1 MKYGVQRKRWRAAAC
16 LFCLLFFCSGCREF
30 LHPVPEGQSV
40 ITKEAGEA
48 GSTSAVTKAGEAG
61 STSAVTEA
69 GESSSTSAVTEAGES
84 GSTSASTEAGKA
96 GTEEKEIYVHV
107 CGCVKNPGLYTFA
120 AGTRAGEAVESAGGF
135 NKKADVS
142 AVNLAALLE
151 DGMQL
156 YVPSRE
162 EAAGSGAGADE
173 ASRKGVG
180 APDVSGEYFS
190 GSGFPESTGDTE
202 EAPVNINTAGA
213 QELMTLSGI
222 GESRA
227 EAILSYREENGAFSS
242 IDEIKN
248 VSGIGEGIFEKIKNM
263 ITV

>member
-1 MKYGVQRKRWRAAAC
+1 MLLSGVPDESVGVGVGSVTGVGVG
-16 LFCLLFFCSGCREF
+16 SG
-30 LHPVPEGQSV
+30 VGDGVADGVGEGVGSGV
-40 ITKEAGEA
+40 GEGVDSGVGDGAGEGVGA
-48 GSTSAVTKAGEAG
+48 WVGSGVGATVGCGVGAAVGVGVATTSEEATL
-61 STSAVTEA
+61 S
-69 GESSSTSAVTEAGES
+69 
-84 GSTSASTEAGKA
+84 
-96 GTEEKEIYVHV
+96 
-107 CGCVKNPGLYTFA
+107 
-120 AGTRAGEAVESAGGF
+120 
-135 NKKADVS
+135 
-142 AVNLAALLE
+142 LAALLE